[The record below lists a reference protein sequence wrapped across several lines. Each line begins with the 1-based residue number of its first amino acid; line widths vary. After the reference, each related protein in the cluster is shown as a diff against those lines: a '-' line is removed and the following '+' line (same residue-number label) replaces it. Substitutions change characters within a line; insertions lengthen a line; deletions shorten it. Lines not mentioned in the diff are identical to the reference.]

1 MFLILIEN
9 PSGHGKKIEG
19 VSNTA
24 GMIVRL
30 SGGNKKMRK
39 RTINK
44 LGTHPTQLGVG
55 NSQSLFFSFSDV
67 RPFYLPGEGQKSD
80 TFSGEKIIRK
90 KSKKM
95 LLENIKTSGYHIRG
109 NFSKEKLNLTT
120 NSNGEPLHP
129 TIPQHQDRSLD
140 AKTPSNI
147 IAKWRGG
154 GLNSFGAY

>member
-1 MFLILIEN
+1 
-9 PSGHGKKIEG
+9 
-19 VSNTA
+19 
-24 GMIVRL
+24 
-30 SGGNKKMRK
+30 
-39 RTINK
+39 
-44 LGTHPTQLGVG
+44 
-55 NSQSLFFSFSDV
+55 
-67 RPFYLPGEGQKSD
+67 
-80 TFSGEKIIRK
+80 
-90 KSKKM
+90 M